1 MMKNYDAAVSY
12 IQTKLQAVPEVGIIL
27 GSGMQNIVGNITNPV
42 VIAYEEIPGF
52 ASATAPNHAGTL
64 IAGELRGKQV
74 VCMKGRFHFY
84 EGHAAEDIIF
94 PVRVLWLLGARTLIV
109 TNAAGGINQSFRV
122 GDIMQIRDHINLT
135 GTNPLIGANDPRFG
149 GRFFDM
155 THAYD
160 HGFFALAESAAEDC
174 GIALQSGVY
183 LGCTGPS
190 FETPAEIV
198 AFRTLGADAVGMSTV
213 FEVIAASQMNM
224 RVLGF
229 SMITNMAAG
238 MTGEALN
245 GDEVIAVGN
254 SGGAKLQALIER
266 ILEKL

>member
-1 MMKNYDAAVSY
+1 MKDYDAAIKY
-12 IQTKLQAVPEVGIIL
+12 LQKKLKAVPEVGIIL
-27 GSGMQNIVGNITNPV
+27 GSGLQNIVNNIKDAVTIP
-42 VIAYEEIPGF
+42 YEEIPGF
-52 ASATAPNHAGTL
+52 ANATAPNHSGML
-64 IAGELRGKQV
+64 IAGELQGKQV
-74 VCMKGRFHFY
+74 LCMKGRFHFY

-94 PVRVLWLLGARTLIV
+94 PVRVLWLLGARALIV
-109 TNAAGGINQSFRV
+109 TNAAGGINKDFRV

-135 GTNPLIGANDPRFG
+135 GTNPLIGKNDPRFG
-149 GRFFDM
+149 ERFFDM

-160 HGFFALAESAAEDC
+160 PAFFALAEKAAQDC
-174 GIALQSGVY
+174 GIHLKKGVY

-198 AFRTLGADAVGMSTV
+198 AFRALGADAVGMSTV
-213 FEVIAASQMNM
+213 FEVIAASQMRM

-254 SGGAKLQALIER
+254 TGGTKLQVLIER
-266 ILEKL
+266 ILELL